1 MDKAAESGVAAM
13 AACYQ
18 GFDPSAYLQYNY
30 TPPRADFQRKDSIVP
45 WKLACLHRAF
55 TEGEEEGAPSLYVA
69 YIEILVCFF
78 SSGDVG
84 GELLVDV
91 GSGPTLYQVLS
102 GCEVFDKVLLTD
114 FLEVNRQEL
123 KRWLQGGSGSSLDW
137 TPYLQHVCQLE
148 GRRYDRVLFGHPAHS
163 LSSWML
169 DVYFMLFVLQILTIY
184 SLFTF
189 GRNLDAI

>member
-1 MDKAAESGVAAM
+1 MATELRYRFQRLTHTHTHIQEDMGDKAAESGVAAM

-55 TEGEEEGAPSLYVA
+55 TEGEEENALA
-69 YIEILVCFF
+69 LL
-78 SSGDVG
+78 SSRLTSCVVIFPPGDVG

-123 KRWLQGGSGSSLDW
+123 RRWLQGGGGSSLDW

-148 GRRYDRVLFGHPAHS
+148 GRR
-163 LSSWML
+163 
-169 DVYFMLFVLQILTIY
+169 
-184 SLFTF
+184 
-189 GRNLDAI
+189 